1 MIADNLLSRLSG
13 VRPAGPGKWLALCPS
28 HEDRT
33 PSLSIREADDGKVL
47 VHCWSGCDP
56 EAILAAAGLTWRDLY
71 PDRWREAEARVIAH
85 GHKRRQKSLV
95 DIKLTDYARHVLV
108 LANADIRAGKVLSL
122 EDQATVRLALEIAGG
137 RHAQ

>member
-1 MIADNLLSRLSG
+1 MNADTLLTRLEG
-13 VRPAGPGKWLALCPS
+13 VRPAGPNKWLARCPS
-28 HEDRT
+28 HADRT

-71 PDRWREAEARVIAH
+71 PDRWREAEARTMAH
-85 GHKRRQKSLV
+85 GHRRRKKMLSEITQA
-95 DIKLTDYARHVLV
+95 DYARHVLV